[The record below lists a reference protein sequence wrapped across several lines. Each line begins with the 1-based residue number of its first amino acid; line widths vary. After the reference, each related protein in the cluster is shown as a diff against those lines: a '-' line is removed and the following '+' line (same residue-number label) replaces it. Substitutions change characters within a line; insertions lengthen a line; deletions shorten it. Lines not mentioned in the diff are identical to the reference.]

1 MKTTEMKH
9 YKSPEWNFALDIPR
23 GWHSMPPQSTNSPNE
38 VMRFVSKENGTHVL
52 IVFREI
58 HDPKQ
63 DLQGGF

>member
-1 MKTTEMKH
+1 
-9 YKSPEWNFALDIPR
+9 
-23 GWHSMPPQSTNSPNE
+23 MPPQSTNSPNE